1 MRVTAILPV
10 YNAQNTLERAINSLL
25 VQAEIDQIILVDDG
39 STDSSPM
46 ICQSFEKKYAHVSL
60 LRHEGGTNRGAPAS
74 RNLGLKAAKNSW
86 IQFMDADDELLPG
99 KIADQLICVTGEE
112 ALVVGKFFFNEEGK
126 TSAIHPF
133 KDPWSGLISTRLGIN
148 VSILWSKNWIEKV
161 GGWDETLQNMQ
172 EYFLMF
178 EILKAGGKVV
188 YSKSNL
194 VKVFSQLD
202 SITNSSKHRLE
213 KRDNYF
219 IFREKVKNFL
229 LSNHEFTFR
238 RFHHYEVCTGKM
250 LRYHTPSFPVSHNRY
265 YFFLYKSFRN
275 LIP

>member
-1 MRVTAILPV
+1 MPV

-60 LRHEGGTNRGAPAS
+60 LRHEGGANRGAPAS

-99 KIADQLICVTGEE
+99 KIADQLICVRGEE

-126 TSAIHPF
+126 TTAIHPF

-172 EYFLMF
+172 EYLWVLSP
-178 EILKAGGKVV
+178 EK
-188 YSKSNL
+188 KS
-194 VKVFSQLD
+194 
-202 SITNSSKHRLE
+202 I
-213 KRDNYF
+213 
-219 IFREKVKNFL
+219 I
-229 LSNHEFTFR
+229 
-238 RFHHYEVCTGKM
+238 
-250 LRYHTPSFPVSHNRY
+250 
-265 YFFLYKSFRN
+265 
-275 LIP
+275 